1 MGAKLST
8 QEEAAEQA
16 QAQLAVIST
25 RLSRQIKA
33 STTRRLQVQLAQFAE
48 QHTSGYGSSFCLLPS
63 HRLPAA
69 LSMIPTPEALKFPRE
84 VQS

>member
-1 MGAKLST
+1 MGAKLSA
-8 QEEAAEQA
+8 QEDTAEQA

-25 RLSRQIKA
+25 SLSRQIKA
-33 STTRRLQVQLAQFAE
+33 PTTRRLHVQLAQSAE
-48 QHTSGYGSSFCLLPS
+48 QHTSQLLLFAPS

-69 LSMIPTPEALKFPRE
+69 LSMIPTPETLKFPSE